1 MWVKMI
7 DLQKSLCHQNL
18 YHPAMKEIKTFC
30 KTKHPTEEQVKKY
43 KRKINQWIDDDK
55 SVYLREDLAYNLIR

>member
-1 MWVKMI
+1 
-7 DLQKSLCHQNL
+7 
-18 YHPAMKEIKTFC
+18 MKEIKTFC

-43 KRKINQWIDDDK
+43 KRKMNQWIDDDK